1 MKFFDGITH
10 FMDNRNGN
18 DNLNRF
24 LSVVT
29 LIMLVVSI
37 VTKGT
42 VSTVFFYIAV
52 GILICEIIRMMSRNL
67 SARQAENEKYLEIKD
82 NILNFRSTKK
92 TERSDRTHIYFKCPD
107 CKKQLRVPKGKG
119 KIEVRCPKCGRR
131 FIKHT

>member
-1 MKFFDGITH
+1 
-10 FMDNRNGN
+10 MDNRNGN

-52 GILICEIIRMMSRNL
+52 GILICEITRMMSRNL

-92 TERSDRTHIYFKCPD
+92 TERADRAHIYFKCPD

-119 KIEVRCPKCGRR
+119 KIEVRCPKCGSR